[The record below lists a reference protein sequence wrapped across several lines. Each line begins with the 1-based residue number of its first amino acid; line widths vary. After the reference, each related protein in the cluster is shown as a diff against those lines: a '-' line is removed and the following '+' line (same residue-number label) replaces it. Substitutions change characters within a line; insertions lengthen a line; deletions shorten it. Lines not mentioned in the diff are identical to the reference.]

1 MLIINL
7 DQVCGL
13 DHYVDVFPI
22 TTTKELDIS
31 KVRLGCDDP
40 SIFTGLTAEMDWY
53 NDLDELG

>member
-7 DQVCGL
+7 DQVCGW

-40 SIFTGLTAEMDWY
+40 SIFAGLTAEMD
-53 NDLDELG
+53 